1 MTERL
6 FHAGMGAITGA
17 AWGILNGRA
26 VRQSS
31 GRLPLKTSR
40 RCLRSVLLLGAGTGI
55 ALLAGFR
62 LL

>member
-1 MTERL
+1 M
-6 FHAGMGAITGA
+6 TGA
-17 AWGILNGRA
+17 DRGVLNGMA
-26 VRQSS
+26 ARQSS
-31 GRLPLKTSR
+31 GRLPLETSR